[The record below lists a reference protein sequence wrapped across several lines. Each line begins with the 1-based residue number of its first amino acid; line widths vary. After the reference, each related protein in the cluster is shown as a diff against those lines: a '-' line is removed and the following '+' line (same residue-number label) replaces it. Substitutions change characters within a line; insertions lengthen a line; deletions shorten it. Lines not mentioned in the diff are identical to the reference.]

1 MPGESIRELRRLA
14 DLMRERDTVVL
25 TGAGVSTESG
35 IPDYRG
41 PTSRKRKGRPILYR
55 EFAGDASARTRYWA
69 RSMLGWPQMSAVKP
83 NAGHRALASLEAG
96 GFISGIITQ
105 NVDGLH
111 QAAGSVEVLELHGSL
126 AEVRCTE
133 CGGRESRHSLQAR
146 LLHMN
151 PGFSNL
157 AAEIAP
163 DGDAEL
169 PPDATRSFRVPEC
182 LKCSGVIRPDI
193 VFFGENVPSQRVNEA
208 FRRVEAAEL
217 LLVAGSSL
225 AVYSGYRFVRSA
237 AQRGA
242 PVAIVNLGP
251 TRGDELATLRIE
263 EKTGAALA
271 ELARLLTS

>member
-1 MPGESIRELRRLA
+1 
-14 DLMRERDTVVL
+14 MRESRTIVL

-41 PTSRKRKGRPILYR
+41 PTSRTRTGRPILYR
-55 EFAGDASARTRYWA
+55 EFVGDAGARARYWA
-69 RSMLGWPQMSAVKP
+69 RSMLGWPQMAAVKP
-83 NAGHRALASLEAG
+83 NRGHRALARLEEEG
-96 GFISGIITQ
+96 LIRGIITQ

-111 QAAGSVEVLELHGSL
+111 QAAGSIEVLELHGSL

-133 CGGRESRHSLQAR
+133 CGSRESRHSLQVR
-146 LLHMN
+146 LLDMN
-151 PGFSNL
+151 PGISGL

-169 PPDATRSFRVPEC
+169 PPEAARSFRVPRC
-182 LKCSGVIRPDI
+182 TKCSGMIRPDI
-193 VFFGENVPSQRVNEA
+193 VFFGENVPAGRVEEA

-225 AVYSGYRFVRSA
+225 TVYSGFRFVRSA
-237 AQRGA
+237 ARRGA

-251 TRGDELATLRIE
+251 TRGDEYAAVRIE
-263 EKTGAALA
+263 AKTGVALSELA
-271 ELARLLTS
+271 ELLIV